1 MSKVKLNVP
10 IFKGLFQRL
19 YNARFARTA
28 QMLLSAGVPMLDSIQ
43 ISSEAMNNVIL
54 EEEMQEV
61 AQVVRSGKPLSVA
74 LKGKP
79 YILPLLPQMAA
90 TGEQSGKIDEMLGK
104 AAKVYEDE
112 LDERIAAIST
122 MIEPILMVVLAVVAG
137 GIVGAILFPI
147 YALVSKIGA

>member
-1 MSKVKLNVP
+1 
-10 IFKGLFQRL
+10 
-19 YNARFARTA
+19 
-28 QMLLSAGVPMLDSIQ
+28 MLDSIQ

-54 EEEMQEV
+54 EEEMQQV